1 MKKTLWS
8 APVVAIMVWIAAGAH
23 GVTPPVVRA
32 QTPPPVAIE
41 IHRVQKAEFAP
52 ATGEDRPIFILA
64 LGSDGRP
71 GVCMPI
77 ERCRADS
84 IHLIGLNAKEGAAT
98 ILGFP
103 RDSYV
108 DVPGAGTRRINE
120 GLFYGGP
127 ELMVDTVESITGI
140 SVDYYML
147 TSFEGMRSMV
157 NGIGGIPIEILY
169 PMSDAASG
177 TNFEPGRRK
186 LDGAEALAFS
196 RDRHSA
202 PVGDFGRSENQG
214 RLIVAALEKLR
225 KQFDRRPPVL
235 LQWIQ
240 IGLKHIDTDLPLKDL
255 FDLALTVTQ
264 IEADKV
270 TNLVVPG
277 GTGTAGAASV
287 VFISGAADEIYL
299 DLAEDGI
306 VRG

>member
-1 MKKTLWS
+1 MRKTLWS
-8 APVVAIMVWIAAGAH
+8 APVVALMVWIAAGAH
-23 GVTPPVVRA
+23 SVTPPVVRA
-32 QTPPPVAIE
+32 QTPPPAIE
-41 IHRVQKAEFAP
+41 IHRVQRAEFAP
-52 ATGEDRPIFILA
+52 AEGDNRPIFILA

-84 IHLIGLNAKEGAAT
+84 IHLIGLNAREGAAT
-98 ILGFP
+98 IVGFP

-147 TSFEGMRSMV
+147 TSFEGLRSMV
-157 NGIGGIPIEILY
+157 NSVGGIPIEILY
-169 PMSDAASG
+169 PMSDSASG
-177 TNFEPGRRK
+177 TDFEPGRRT
-186 LDGAEALAFS
+186 LDGAEALAFT

-214 RLIVAALEKLR
+214 RLMVAALEKLR
-225 KQFDRRPPVL
+225 KQFNRRPAVL
-235 LQWIQ
+235 LEWIQ
-240 IGLKHIDTDLPLKDL
+240 VGVKHIDTDLTLKEL
-255 FDLALTVTQ
+255 FDLALAVTQ
-264 IEADKV
+264 IEADGV

-277 GTGTAGAASV
+277 GTGSAGAASV
-287 VFISGAADEIYL
+287 VFISDAAQEIYL
-299 DLAEDGI
+299 DLADDGI
-306 VRG
+306 VKG

>member
-1 MKKTLWS
+1 VKKFLWGG
-8 APVVAIMVWIAAGAH
+8 PVLALTVWITAEAH

-32 QTPPPVAIE
+32 QTPPAIE

-52 ATGEDRPIFILA
+52 AKGDNRPIFILA

-77 ERCRADS
+77 EKCRADS

-140 SVDYYML
+140 SIDYYML
-147 TSFEGMRSMV
+147 TSFEGLRSMV
-157 NGIGGIPIEILY
+157 NGVGGIPIEILY

-177 TNFEPGRRK
+177 SNFEPGRQN

-214 RLIVAALEKLR
+214 RLMVAALEKLR
-225 KQFDRRPPVL
+225 KQSGRRPAAL

-240 IGLKHIDTDLPLKDL
+240 LGVKHIQADLPLKDL
-255 FDLALTVTQ
+255 FDLALAVTQ
-264 IEADKV
+264 IEADNV

-287 VFISGAADEIYL
+287 VFISSAAEEIYV
-299 DLAEDGI
+299 DLADDGI
-306 VRG
+306 VKG

>member
-8 APVVAIMVWIAAGAH
+8 TPVVALMVLIGAGARSS
-23 GVTPPVVRA
+23 TPQAVRA
-32 QTPPPVAIE
+32 QTPAVE
-41 IHRVQKAEFAP
+41 IHRVQDAAFAP
-52 ATGEDRPIFILA
+52 AKADDQPIFILA

-71 GVCMPI
+71 GVCEPI

-84 IHLIGLNAKEGAAT
+84 IHLIGLNASEGAAT

-120 GLFYGGP
+120 GLFYGGA
-127 ELMVDTVESITGI
+127 ELMVDTVESVTGI
-140 SVDYYML
+140 SIDYWML
-147 TSFEGMRSMV
+147 TSFAGLKAMV
-157 NGIGGIPIEILY
+157 NGVGGIPIEILY
-169 PMSDAASG
+169 PMSDSASG
-177 TNFEPGRRK
+177 TNFEPGRLK
-186 LDGAEALAFS
+186 LDGGQALAFS

-214 RLIVAALEKLR
+214 RLMVAALEELL
-225 KQFDRRPPVL
+225 KQFNRRPGAL

-240 IGLKHIDTDLPLKDL
+240 VGMTHIDSDLPLQEL
-255 FDLALTVTQ
+255 FDLALAITQ
-264 IEADKV
+264 IEPDRV

-277 GTGTAGAASV
+277 GSGSAGEASV
-287 VFISGAADEIYL
+287 VFISSEADEIYQ
-299 DLAEDGI
+299 DLGDDGI

>member
-1 MKKTLWS
+1 VRRALWS
-8 APVVAIMVWIAAGAH
+8 IPILALMVAIVSGAH
-23 GVTPPVVRA
+23 SVPAPTVHA
-32 QTPPPVAIE
+32 QTQTPAIE

-52 ATGEDRPIFILA
+52 AQADRRPIFILA

-84 IHLIGLNAKEGAAT
+84 IHLIGINAQKGSAT

-108 DVPGAGTRRINE
+108 NVPGAGTRRINE

-127 ELMVDTVESITGI
+127 QLMVETVESITGI

-147 TSFEGMRSMV
+147 TSFAGLKSLV
-157 NGIGGIPIEILY
+157 NGVGGIQIEILY
-169 PMSDAASG
+169 PMNDAASG
-177 TNFEPGRRK
+177 SNFAPGRQK
-186 LDGAEALAFS
+186 LDGGQALAFT

-214 RLIVAALEKLR
+214 RLMVAALQKLR
-225 KQFDRRPPVL
+225 KDIARRPSAL

-240 IGLKHIDTDLPLKDL
+240 VGVEHIDTDLTLREV
-255 FDLALTVTQ
+255 FDLALAVSQ
-264 IEADKV
+264 IDHKRV
-270 TNLVVPG
+270 KNLVVPG
-277 GTGTAGAASV
+277 GTGSAGGASV
-287 VFISGAADEIYL
+287 VFISGAAEQIYA
-299 DLAEDGI
+299 DLGDDGI
-306 VRG
+306 VQG

>member
-1 MKKTLWS
+1 VKKTLWS
-8 APVVAIMVWIAAGAH
+8 APVVALMVWIAAGAQ

-32 QTPPPVAIE
+32 QTPPAIE
-41 IHRVQKAEFAP
+41 IHRVQKAAFAP
-52 ATGEDRPIFILA
+52 AEGKEKPIFVLA

-77 ERCRADS
+77 EKCRADS

-127 ELMVDTVESITGI
+127 ELMVDTVESLTGI
-140 SVDYYML
+140 TIDYYML
-147 TSFEGMRSMV
+147 TSFEGLRSMV

-177 TNFEPGRRK
+177 SDFEPGRLT
-186 LDGAEALAFS
+186 LDGAEALAFT

-214 RLIVAALEKLR
+214 RLMVAALEKFR
-225 KQFDRRPPVL
+225 KQFGRRPAAL

-240 IGLKHIDTDLPLKDL
+240 LGVKHIDTDLPLKDL
-255 FDLALTVTQ
+255 FDLALAVTQ
-264 IEADKV
+264 IEADNV
-270 TNLVVPG
+270 TNLVAPG

-287 VFISGAADEIYL
+287 VFLSSAAEEIYA
-299 DLAEDGI
+299 DLADDGI

>member
-1 MKKTLWS
+1 MILILGIVAS
-8 APVVAIMVWIAAGAH
+8 AHSVDPQ
-23 GVTPPVVRA
+23 PVRA
-32 QTPPPVAIE
+32 QTPPAIE

-52 ATGEDRPIFILA
+52 AKGDNRPIFILA

-77 ERCRADS
+77 EKCRADS

-147 TSFEGMRSMV
+147 TSFEGLRSMV
-157 NGIGGIPIEILY
+157 NGVGGIPIEILY
-169 PMSDAASG
+169 SMNDAASG
-177 TNFEPGRRK
+177 SDFEPGRTE

-214 RLIVAALEKLR
+214 RLMVAALEKLR
-225 KQFDRRPPVL
+225 KQFGRRPAVL
-235 LQWIQ
+235 LQWIE
-240 IGLKHIDTDLPLKDL
+240 IGVKYIQTDLSLKEL
-255 FDLALTVTQ
+255 FDLALAVTQ
-264 IEADKV
+264 IDADDV

-287 VFISGAADEIYL
+287 VFISSAAEEIYV
-299 DLAEDGI
+299 DLADDGI
-306 VRG
+306 VKG

>member
-1 MKKTLWS
+1 MILILGIVAS
-8 APVVAIMVWIAAGAH
+8 AHSVDPE
-23 GVTPPVVRA
+23 PVRA
-32 QTPPPVAIE
+32 QTPPVIE

-52 ATGEDRPIFILA
+52 AKGDNRPIFILA

-77 ERCRADS
+77 EKCRADS
-84 IHLIGLNAKEGAAT
+84 IHLIGLNAAEGAAT

-127 ELMVDTVESITGI
+127 ALMVDTVESITGI
-140 SVDYYML
+140 SIDYYML
-147 TSFEGMRSMV
+147 TSFEGLRSMV

-169 PMSDAASG
+169 PMSDSASG
-177 TNFEPGRRK
+177 SNFEPGREQ

-214 RLIVAALEKLR
+214 RLMVAALEKLR
-225 KQFDRRPPVL
+225 KQVGRRPAVL

-240 IGLKHIDTDLPLKDL
+240 IGVKYIQTDLSLKEL
-255 FDLALTVTQ
+255 FDLALAVTQ
-264 IEADKV
+264 IDADDV

-287 VFISGAADEIYL
+287 VFISSAAEEIYV
-299 DLAEDGI
+299 DLADDGI
-306 VRG
+306 VKG

>member
-1 MKKTLWS
+1 MKRTLWS
-8 APVVAIMVWIAAGAH
+8 LPVVVLIAGIAAGAQS
-23 GVTPPVVRA
+23 VTPRAVRA
-32 QTPPPVAIE
+32 QTPAIE

-52 ATGEDRPIFILA
+52 AQGEDRPIFILA

-84 IHLIGLNAKEGAAT
+84 IHLIGLNARKGAAT

-108 DVPGAGTRRINE
+108 NVPGAGTRRINE

-127 ELMVDTVESITGI
+127 ELMVETVESITGI

-147 TSFEGMRSMV
+147 TSFEGVRSMV
-157 NGIGGIPIEILY
+157 NGVGGIPIEILY
-169 PMSDAASG
+169 PMNDAASG
-177 TNFEPGRRK
+177 SNFEPGRKK

-214 RLIVAALEKLR
+214 RLIVAALEKFR
-225 KQFDRRPPVL
+225 KQFGRRPAVL

-240 IGLKHIDTDLPLKDL
+240 IGMKHIDTDLPLKEL
-255 FDLALTVTQ
+255 FDLALAVTQ
-264 IEADKV
+264 IQADKV

-287 VFISGAADEIYL
+287 VFISGAAEEIYR
-299 DLAEDGI
+299 DLADDGI
-306 VRG
+306 VKG

>member
-8 APVVAIMVWIAAGAH
+8 APVVALTVWIAAGAQ

-32 QTPPPVAIE
+32 QTPPAIE
-41 IHRVQKAEFAP
+41 IHRVQKAAFAP
-52 ATGEDRPIFILA
+52 AEGKEKPIFVLA

-77 ERCRADS
+77 EKCRADS

-127 ELMVDTVESITGI
+127 ELMVDTVESLTGI
-140 SVDYYML
+140 TIDYYML
-147 TSFEGMRSMV
+147 TSFEGLRSMV

-177 TNFEPGRRK
+177 SDFEPGRQS
-186 LDGAEALAFS
+186 LDGAEALAFT

-214 RLIVAALEKLR
+214 RLMVAALEKLR
-225 KQFDRRPPVL
+225 KQFGRRPAAL

-240 IGLKHIDTDLPLKDL
+240 LGVKHIDTDLPLKDL
-255 FDLALTVTQ
+255 FDLALAVTQ
-264 IEADKV
+264 IEADNV

-306 VRG
+306 VKG

>member
-1 MKKTLWS
+1 VKKTLWS
-8 APVVAIMVWIAAGAH
+8 APVVALMVWIAAGAQ

-32 QTPPPVAIE
+32 QTPPAIE
-41 IHRVQKAEFAP
+41 IHRVQKAAFAP
-52 ATGEDRPIFILA
+52 AEGKEKPIFVLA

-77 ERCRADS
+77 EKCRADS
-84 IHLIGLNAKEGAAT
+84 IHLIGLNGKEGAAT

-127 ELMVDTVESITGI
+127 ELMVDTVESLTGI
-140 SVDYYML
+140 TIDYYML
-147 TSFEGMRSMV
+147 TSFEGLRSMV

-177 TNFEPGRRK
+177 TDFEPGRLT
-186 LDGAEALAFS
+186 LDGAEALAFT

-214 RLIVAALEKLR
+214 RLMVAALEKLR
-225 KQFDRRPPVL
+225 KQFGRRPAAL

-240 IGLKHIDTDLPLKDL
+240 LGVKHIDTDLPLKDL
-255 FDLALTVTQ
+255 FDLALAVTQ
-264 IEADKV
+264 IEADNV
-270 TNLVVPG
+270 TNLVAPG

-287 VFISGAADEIYL
+287 VFLSSAAEEIYA
-299 DLAEDGI
+299 DLADDGI

>member
-1 MKKTLWS
+1 MKRALWS
-8 APVVAIMVWIAAGAH
+8 GPVVALMVSIAAGAH
-23 GVTPPVVRA
+23 GVTPPLVRA
-32 QTPPPVAIE
+32 QTPPAIE
-41 IHRVQKAEFAP
+41 IHRVQEAEFAP
-52 ATGEDRPIFILA
+52 AKGDNRPIFILA

-77 ERCRADS
+77 EKCRADS

-127 ELMVDTVESITGI
+127 ELMVDTVESLTGI
-140 SVDYYML
+140 TVDYYML
-147 TSFEGMRSMV
+147 TSFEGLRSMV

-177 TNFEPGRRK
+177 SNFEPGRQS
-186 LDGAEALAFS
+186 LDGAEALAFT

-214 RLIVAALEKLR
+214 RLMVAALDKLR
-225 KQFDRRPPVL
+225 KQFGRRPAAL

-240 IGLKHIDTDLPLKDL
+240 LGVKHIDTDLPLKDL
-255 FDLALTVTQ
+255 FDLALAVTQ
-264 IEADKV
+264 IEADNV

-287 VFISGAADEIYL
+287 VFISGAAEEIYV
-299 DLAEDGI
+299 DLADDGI
-306 VRG
+306 VKG

>member
-1 MKKTLWS
+1 MVAL
-8 APVVAIMVWIAAGAH
+8 VVAIAAGAH
-23 GVTPPVVRA
+23 SFTPRIVRA
-32 QTPPPVAIE
+32 QTPPAIE

-52 ATGEDRPIFILA
+52 AKGKNRPIFILA

-108 DVPGAGTRRINE
+108 NVPGAGTRRINE

-140 SVDYYML
+140 SIDYYML
-147 TSFEGMRSMV
+147 TSFDGLKAMV
-157 NGIGGIPIEILY
+157 NGIGGIQIEILY
-169 PMSDAASG
+169 PMNDAASG
-177 TNFEPGRRK
+177 SNFEPGRQK
-186 LDGAEALAFS
+186 LDGGQALAFT

-214 RLIVAALEKLR
+214 RLMVAALEKLR
-225 KQFDRRPPVL
+225 KQFGRRPAAL
-235 LQWIQ
+235 LQWLQ
-240 IGLKHIDTDLPLKDL
+240 VGVKNIDTDLPLKDL
-255 FDLALTVTQ
+255 FDLALAVTQ
-264 IEADKV
+264 IEAANV

-277 GTGTAGAASV
+277 GTGSAGGASV
-287 VFISGAADEIYL
+287 VFISGAAEEIYA
-299 DLAEDGI
+299 DLAKDGI
-306 VRG
+306 VKG

>member
-1 MKKTLWS
+1 VRKTLWS
-8 APVVAIMVWIAAGAH
+8 APVVALMVWIAAGAH

-32 QTPPPVAIE
+32 QTPPPAIE

-52 ATGEDRPIFILA
+52 AKGDNRPIFILA

-84 IHLIGLNAKEGAAT
+84 IHLIGLNAREGAAT
-98 ILGFP
+98 IVGFP

-140 SVDYYML
+140 SIDYYML
-147 TSFEGMRSMV
+147 TSFGGLKAMV

-177 TNFEPGRRK
+177 TDFEPGRRK
-186 LDGAEALAFS
+186 LNGAEALAFT

-214 RLIVAALEKLR
+214 RLMVAALEKLR
-225 KQFDRRPPVL
+225 KQFGRRPAAL

-240 IGLKHIDTDLPLKDL
+240 LGAKHIQSDLPLKDL
-255 FDLALTVTQ
+255 FDLALAVTQ

-270 TNLVVPG
+270 TNLVTPG

-287 VFISGAADEIYL
+287 VFISSAAEEIYA
-299 DLAEDGI
+299 DLADDGI
-306 VRG
+306 VNG